1 MFAMTKKVGVVAKRA
16 AVRAAAGA
24 AAGLASVAAFA
35 QTSGSGV
42 TPAFDDTPILTSIN
56 GVAPIIIDI
65 GGAVLAVVV
74 VAWGYKTVKS
84 FLGR

>member
-1 MFAMTKKVGVVAKRA
+1 MLKMKEVVSAVKGAAKRTAVGVVA
-16 AVRAAAGA
+16 AGM
-24 AAGLASVAAFA
+24 SVAAFA
-35 QTSGSGV
+35 QTPTGV
-42 TPAFDDTPILTSIN
+42 TPAFNDGPILASVN
-56 GVAPIIIDI
+56 GVAPIIVDI

>member
-1 MFAMTKKVGVVAKRA
+1 MVAMKKKLGGVAKRVAMGA
-16 AVRAAAGA
+16 AV
-24 AAGLASVAAFA
+24 GLTSVVAFA
-35 QTSGSGV
+35 QTSGSGA
-42 TPAFDDTPILTSIN
+42 TPVFDDAPILASIN